1 MPFFST
7 VWARLALVAL
17 GTAVLLAAAGCSAS
31 PATATV
37 TTSTP
42 SPSPAFQADASPV
55 SGRVVRLIPDGVII
69 DSAGRQIEVS
79 LSQANEIWRETS
91 VPSSAIEVGDDL
103 FVTGTV
109 GPPFVARSVWANIGV
124 IDGVIKQIG
133 STDMLID
140 VRVRSGGA
148 ALQRVEFSP
157 YIEYGAG
164 NVKLTR
170 ADLYVGRAVSAV
182 VYAPR
187 GGPLRITRIWWER
200 AALMP

>member
-1 MPFFST
+1 M
-7 VWARLALVAL
+7 VCGRLALVAV
-17 GTAVLLAAAGCSAS
+17 GTVALLVAAGCSAA
-31 PATATV
+31 PATDTAP
-37 TTSTP
+37 TSTP

-79 LSQANEIWRETS
+79 LSQATEIWRETS

-109 GPPFVARSVWANIGV
+109 GPPFVARSVWANIGR

-133 STDMLID
+133 STDMLLD
-140 VRVRSGGA
+140 VRVRSGGTT
-148 ALQRVEFSP
+148 LQRVELSP
-157 YIEYGAG
+157 YIAYGSADG
-164 NVKLTR
+164 TMKLTR
-170 ADLYVGRAVSAV
+170 ADLYVGRAVGAV

-187 GGPLRITRIWWER
+187 GGPLRITRIW
-200 AALMP
+200 